1 MPSHPNRSTWRSAL
15 PVPTPDEIRRVIGS
29 RTQREI
35 AEIAGASTRTVED
48 WLSGA
53 RRPDCARWELLL
65 LRIKQHPTHELTARK
80 SPRPPDAS

>member
-1 MPSHPNRSTWRSAL
+1 MSSHPNRSTWRSAL
-15 PVPTPDEIRRVIGS
+15 PVPTPNKIRRVIGA

-48 WLSGA
+48 WLSGS

-65 LRIKQHPTHELTARK
+65 LRLDKHPTYALTERE
-80 SPRPPDAS
+80 